1 MTTTKDIRFSIF
13 PCGYWDERQKK
24 AMPQQRQQQTQTI
37 KWVAEYI
44 TSERARR
51 VTEEFRAMA
60 RTATKEERRNFKI
73 LNFEYATFS
82 GIFYRR
88 RAKDIVSQTP
98 FMTID
103 IDDLSSMDEAR
114 EVQHKLCQDTRV
126 ETVLCFV
133 SPSGVGVKWIVT
145 LPEWTD
151 GLPFKEQFDRMRMY
165 VEFNYGF
172 VVDKSGSDVCRAC
185 FLPWDNECFINTK
198 FI

>member
-1 MTTTKDIRFSIF
+1 MDDIKDFRFSIF

-60 RTATKEERRNFKI
+60 TTATKEQKSDYKV

-82 GIFYRR
+82 GVFDYRK
-88 RAKDIVSQTP
+88 AKNIKSSTP

-103 IDDLSSMDEAR
+103 IDDLSSLAEAR
-114 EVQHKLCQDTRV
+114 EVQRKLCRDTRF

-133 SPSGVGVKWIVT
+133 SPSGLGVKWIVM
-145 LPEWTD
+145 LPERMSA
-151 GLPFKEQFDRMRMY
+151 LPFKERFDRLRMY